1 MEYRIFED
9 KDLVARYAKAR
20 FSYPQDL
27 KEAVLEFLAES
38 NLSPPFGQ
46 LVDVGCGSGQS
57 TPLFADQ
64 FQNLI
69 GVDFSEA
76 QIEEA
81 KKCNDH
87 QNITYLVQDA
97 YSLPIEDSSTDLVTC
112 AASIH
117 WFDLPRFYEE
127 VRRILKP
134 GGVLAAWSYRYPDV
148 EYEGHPEASERA
160 SEVIKHMETKEWI
173 EGGWRAHVTTVC
185 DQFYANVPMCFAGSE
200 KRFLSTLELARS
212 VDEYVLLVSTY
223 SSYQKLKEDRPNW
236 DYLGELKQRLLG
248 ALGNPDT
255 GGKTE
260 IVLKIPLFM
269 FMSKKPIDS

>member
-1 MEYRIFED
+1 MEYRRFEN
-9 KDLVARYAKAR
+9 KDHVARYVKAR
-20 FSYPQDL
+20 FTYPQDL
-27 KEAVLEFLAES
+27 KEAILEFLTES
-38 NLSPPFGQ
+38 NLSPPYGQ

-64 FQNLI
+64 FKTLI
-69 GVDFSEA
+69 GVDYSEA
-76 QIEEA
+76 QIAEA
-81 KKCNDH
+81 QKRNEL
-87 QNITYLVQDA
+87 QNVTYLVQDA

-160 SEVIKHMETKEWI
+160 SDVYKRVFTKELV
-173 EGGWRAHVTTVC
+173 EGGWRARVATTC
-185 DQFYANVPMCFAGSE
+185 DRLYVDMPACFPGSE
-200 KRFLSTLELARS
+200 KRFSCSLNSKRTLE
-212 VDEYVLLVSTY
+212 EHMLLFSTF
-223 SSYQKLKEDRPNW
+223 SSYQKLHEAHPNW
-236 DYLGELKQRLLG
+236 DYLGELKQRFLD

-255 GGKTE
+255 GGSTRLTMRYP
-260 IVLKIPLFM
+260 IFM
-269 FMSKKPIDS
+269 FMSRKS